1 MDPTSQLTRF
11 DPDMSYLR
19 SFKVY
24 SPEIYAME
32 IHFMHAKYI
41 LKKISSLISTA
52 ALFVLA
58 GAIVVNAQSQAL
70 NGQIEGII
78 SDANGAAVPSASVKA
93 TNIETGA
100 ERTVMTDS
108 SGVYRLPL
116 LPLGT
121 YRLTVEATNFKR
133 LVQEGITLTTG
144 QTATVNATLEAGAVS
159 ETVTITSD
167 APIADPGKID
177 LGRVMNTREVQNLP
191 NVSRNPYNFALLQ
204 ANVTGRPNI
213 EFGVP
218 RINANGYTRR
228 TNYQLDGNNNTQ
240 ADRGGIRLMPISDT
254 FVSEVQ
260 LVTNGFAAEFGNT
273 PGLIMNAVTP
283 TGTNG
288 FHGSASYR
296 FRRTAMS
303 SRPFNTSPTSKKPE
317 TKVDNITGAVGGPI
331 IKDRWHFYTG
341 YEWVE
346 RDLGGEPQRVIT
358 ISDANKQALI
368 NAGVSA
374 DAFPTA
380 IPAAQKVN
388 FFIVRSDAQLNQA
401 NRLTG
406 RFNYFKNI
414 SPDNIGGGLTTLERS
429 IDFDDKSYSLGLQLA
444 SILSNSFVNEFRY
457 QYAKRDSRNIAN
469 AHSGTGPSIA
479 ITNVANFGAPE
490 NDDTIAPM
498 QVTNQIQNNLTWTQ
512 GDHVAKFGFGFNRID
527 DTRRSNVFAR
537 YTFAGATAAQAIAN
551 YVSAKTGVVQA
562 GASCPNGATRC
573 YTNYTEAFGNPDI
586 EYQSTFYNFFAQDD
600 WKVTRNLKVNYG
612 VRYDQYDIPDAN
624 SSSPFSAS
632 QKFKVDKNNFAP
644 RLGVVYGLRDGNRP
658 TVIRASAGIYYD
670 TVYLDFYQ
678 RAIQNNGSPVYFNF
692 TFASDAAGAPAFPST
707 LGSLPAGTSLPTQS
721 IETIA
726 PDFENMYA
734 IHANAQLEQ
743 ALTQDLSFTVGYIH
757 SSGRHIPLYRN
768 INRINPTGTL
778 ADGRPIFSSSVS
790 SATRLD
796 PRFNNILMAESVGS
810 SKYDAL
816 TLQLNKRFSKG
827 YQFSVNYTLSKAE
840 DDAPEQ
846 NLVATQSG
854 GLVVQD
860 PTNRKRD
867 FGPSLAD
874 QRHTFVATFV
884 GRPQFN
890 FENKALK
897 YIVNNNQFSFTTTA
911 NSGERYNIVA
921 TNDINLDGFTGSDNP
936 VGIGR
941 NSGKTPKQFNVDMR
955 YSRFFNFTER
965 YRLEAFAEFL
975 NLFNINSVYQLN
987 ALSVATDAQGNVTG
1001 TLPSVDFLRLTNR
1014 ITSLDSRQ
1022 AQIGFKFIF

>member
-1 MDPTSQLTRF
+1 MQTTSKLNKLFSLAVLFLVFAAATAV
-11 DPDMSYLR
+11 
-19 SFKVY
+19 KVD
-24 SPEIYAME
+24 
-32 IHFMHAKYI
+32 
-41 LKKISSLISTA
+41 
-52 ALFVLA
+52 
-58 GAIVVNAQSQAL
+58 AQSQAL
-70 NGQIEGII
+70 NGQIEGIV
-78 SDANGAAVPSASVKA
+78 SDANGAAIASATVKA
-93 TNIETGA
+93 TNVGTGT
-100 ERTVMTDS
+100 ERTVTTDS

-116 LPLGT
+116 LPLGN
-121 YRLTVEATNFKR
+121 YRITIEATNFKR
-133 LVQEGITLTTG
+133 LVREGITLTTG
-144 QTATVNATLEAGAVS
+144 QIATVNATLEAGAVS

-204 ANVTGRPNI
+204 SNVTGRPNI

-283 TGTNG
+283 SGTNS

-303 SRPFNTSPTSKKPE
+303 SRPFNTSPTSQKPE

-331 IKDRWHFYTG
+331 IKDRWQFYTG
-341 YEWVE
+341 YEWVN

-368 NAGVSA
+368 AAGVPAS
-374 DAFPTA
+374 AFPTA

-388 FFIVRSDAQLNQA
+388 FFIIRSDAQLNQS

-406 RFNYFKNI
+406 RFNYFKNL
-414 SPDNIGGGLTTLERS
+414 SPDNIAGGLTTLERS

-444 SILSNSFVNEFRY
+444 SILSGSFVNEFRY
-457 QYAKRDSRNIAN
+457 QYAKRDSRNVAN
-469 AHSGTGPSIA
+469 ANSGTGPSIV

-490 NDDTIAPM
+490 NDDTIAPL
-498 QVTNQIQNNLTWTQ
+498 QVTNQIQNNLTWTT

-537 YTFAGATAAQAIAN
+537 YTFSGTTNAQAIAN

-562 GASCPNGATRC
+562 GASCPSGATRC
-573 YTNYTEAFGNPDI
+573 YTNYVEAFGNPDI

-600 WKVTRNLKVNYG
+600 WKITRNLKLNYG

-692 TFASDAAGAPAFPST
+692 TFNTPSQAGAPAFPTT
-707 LGSLPAGTSLPTQS
+707 LGSLPAGTVLPTQS

-743 ALTQDLSFTVGYIH
+743 ALSQDLSFTVGFIH
-757 SSGRHIPLYRN
+757 SSGRHIPLYRS
-768 INRINPTGTL
+768 INRVLTSGTL
-778 ADGRPIFSSSVS
+778 ADGRPIFNSG
-790 SATRLD
+790 SAGPGTRVD
-796 PRFNNILMAESVGS
+796 PRFNNILMAESVGNS
-810 SKYDAL
+810 NYNAF
-816 TLQLNKRFSKG
+816 TLQLNKRYSKG

-860 PTNRKRD
+860 PTNRTRD

-897 YIVNNNQFSFTTTA
+897 YLVNNNQFSFTATA
-911 NSGERYNIVA
+911 NSGERFNIVS
-921 TNDINLDGFTGSDNP
+921 TTDINFDGFTGSDNP

-941 NSGKTPKQFNVDMR
+941 NSGTTPKQFNVDFR

-965 YRLEAFAEFL
+965 FKLEAFAEFL
-975 NLFNINSVYQLN
+975 NLFNINSVFQLN

-1001 TLPSVDFLRLTNR
+1001 TLPSVDFLRQTNR